1 MAFVAEPVA
10 FVTQLQV
17 CMLPS
22 VELVE
27 HRLGVDATIDNRA
40 CSTGNTASASPG
52 APRYAAAWCAAPM
65 SPSMP
70 MPHWAYRTS
79 IRHNVTQSDTTVS
92 D

>member
-1 MAFVAEPVA
+1 MVPRKGNR
-10 FVTQLQV
+10 
-17 CMLPS
+17 
-22 VELVE
+22 VEEVPLRIGTRWLATV
-27 HRLGVDATIDNRA
+27 GVIIDNRA

-52 APRYAAAWCAAPM
+52 TPRYAAAWCAAPM